1 MTMYFFPTPYKD
13 ELLYSILARYCI
25 QSGNANAIQN
35 FDDMFGTR
43 NIIASIE
50 LSGKL
55 SALIE
60 NMPLNTPYTSDCF
73 IFKHT
78 LFPFLASFVPKERA
92 KEVIENMKDGDVS
105 KAYNMLGLTASN
117 IIYNRYFRFCPE
129 CMKEDIKIYGETYWH
144 RIHQVTG
151 VFICPEHKEPLH
163 DSTVLMRGA
172 NRQAYISATIDNCL
186 VKEVDSFSEDTFKKL
201 LWIAEDI
208 QTILNKEFTFQ
219 SLKKHKYIYME
230 KLIEK
235 GFANLNT
242 MVHQRKLRK
251 AIYEFWGEEV
261 LQMLQSP
268 IDCNKDCH
276 WINSLV
282 RDNKITSQPIRHL
295 LVARALGLKAI
306 DLLDNQSYINIEKD
320 HKEQW
325 EDKLIELCKQDLSI
339 REIAIALDS
348 TPKTIRK
355 NIDKLGIE
363 PFWKYNG
370 GGMFIYQ
377 DYRDMDDFKIRQKN
391 ARERWLDLMKKNP
404 KLSRNN
410 LKKLDEGVYTWLIRH
425 DNEWLDNNA
434 PTIKNQYKP
443 IDWNQRDEELLPQ
456 VKEVVIRMQEGKP
469 ERIRWTTLGGK
480 LGINGWFSKR
490 KDKLPKVKAYLDS
503 IEETLQDF
511 HIRKIKWTIEELESE
526 GVSISK
532 WKLIEKSGVNAR
544 YIADIK
550 DRVSQ
555 VLREKGY
562 DEDLL
567 S

>member
-25 QSGNANAIQN
+25 QSGNSNAIQN

-55 SALIE
+55 SALIA
-60 NMPLNTPYTSDCF
+60 NMPLNTLYTSDYF

-78 LFPFLASFVPKERA
+78 LFPFLASFVPEERA
-92 KEVIENMKDGDVS
+92 KDVMKNMKNGDVAN
-105 KAYNMLGLTASN
+105 AYNMLGLTASS
-117 IIYNRYFRFCPE
+117 ISYNKYFRFCPE
-129 CMKEDIKIYGETYWH
+129 CMKEDIKNYGEAYWH
-144 RIHQVTG
+144 RLHQITG
-151 VFICPEHKEPLH
+151 VFICPKHKEVLY
-163 DSTVLMRGA
+163 DSRILMRGA
-172 NRQAYISATIDNCL
+172 NRQAYIPATVDNCL
-186 VKEVDSFSEDTFKKL
+186 VKEMKSFSEDTFNKL

-208 QTILNKEFTFQ
+208 KSILNKKFTFQ
-219 SLKKHKYIYME
+219 SLKKHNYIYME

-242 MVHQRKLRK
+242 MVHQKKLRK

-276 WINSLV
+276 WLNSLV

-295 LVARALGLKAI
+295 LVARALGLKTI
-306 DLLDNQSYINIEKD
+306 DLLDSQSYINIEKD

-410 LKKLDEGVYTWLIRH
+410 LKKLDEGLYTWLIRH
-425 DNEWLDNNA
+425 DKEWLDNNA
-434 PTIKNQYKP
+434 PKIKNHNPP

-456 VKEVVIRMQEGKP
+456 VKEVVSKMQDGKP
-469 ERIRWTTLGGK
+469 ERIRWTTIGGK

-490 KDKLPKVKAYLDS
+490 KDKLPKVKAYLDP

-511 HIRKIKWTIEELESE
+511 HIRKIKWAIEELESE

-562 DEDLL
+562 DEELL

>member
-1 MTMYFFPTPYKD
+1 MGMYFFPTPCED
-13 ELLYSILARYCI
+13 ELLYSVFARYCV
-25 QSGNANAIQN
+25 QSGNANFIQN

-43 NIIASIE
+43 NVIASIE
-50 LSGKL
+50 LPGKL
-55 SALIE
+55 DALIL
-60 NMPLNTPYTSDCF
+60 NMPLNTVYTADYF

-78 LFPFLASFVPKERA
+78 LFPFLASFVPEERA
-92 KEVIENMKDGDVS
+92 REVMKNMKNGDV
-105 KAYNMLGLTASN
+105 ANVYNMLGLTASS
-117 IIYNRYFRFCPE
+117 ISYNKYFRFCPE
-129 CMKEDIKIYGETYWH
+129 CMKEDIKNYGETYWH
-144 RIHQVTG
+144 RLHQITG
-151 VFICPEHKEPLH
+151 VFICPKHKEVLY

-172 NRQAYISATIDNCL
+172 NRQAYIPATVDNCL
-186 VKEVDSFSEDTFKKL
+186 VKEMKSFSEDTFNKL

-208 QTILNKEFTFQ
+208 KSILNKKFTFQ
-219 SLKKHKYIYME
+219 SLKKHNYIYME

-242 MVHQRKLRK
+242 MVHQKKVRK

-276 WINSLV
+276 WLNSLV
-282 RDNKITSQPIRHL
+282 RNNKITSQPIRHL

-306 DLLDNQSYINIEKD
+306 DFQDNQSYINIEKN

-325 EDKLIELCKQDLSI
+325 EDKLIELCNQDLSI

-355 NIDKLGIE
+355 NIDRLGIE

-370 GGMFIYQ
+370 GGMFIYK
-377 DYRDMDDFKIRQKN
+377 DCKDTEDFKIRQKN
-391 ARERWLDLMKKNP
+391 ARAKWLDLMKKNP

-410 LKKLDEGVYTWLIRH
+410 LRKLDEGVYTWLIRH
-425 DNEWLDNNA
+425 DNEWLDNNS
-434 PTIKNQYKP
+434 PKIKNQYKP

-456 VKEVVIRMQEGKP
+456 VKEVVLRMQEGKP
-469 ERIRWTTLGGK
+469 ERISWTTIGGK
-480 LGINGWFSKR
+480 LGINGWFPKR

-503 IEETLQDF
+503 IEETLHDF
-511 HIRKIKWTIEELESE
+511 HIRKIKWAIEELESE
-526 GVSISK
+526 GESISK

-544 YIADIK
+544 YISDIK
-550 DRVSQ
+550 DRVSK
-555 VLREKGY
+555 LLNEKGY

-567 S
+567 D

>member
-1 MTMYFFPTPYKD
+1 MTMYFFPTPYED
-13 ELLYSILARYCI
+13 ELLYSVFARYCVH
-25 QSGNANAIQN
+25 SGNPNAIQN

-43 NIIASIE
+43 NVIASIE

-55 SALIE
+55 DALIS
-60 NMPLNTPYTSDCF
+60 NMPINSLYTSDYF

-78 LFPFLASFVPKERA
+78 LFPFLASFVPEERA
-92 KEVIENMKDGDVS
+92 KEVIQIMKNGDVAN
-105 KAYNMLGLTASN
+105 AYNMLGLTASSISHN
-117 IIYNRYFRFCPE
+117 KYFRFCPE

-144 RIHQVTG
+144 RLHQVTG
-151 VFICPEHKEPLH
+151 AFICPKHKEILY

-172 NRQAYISATIDNCL
+172 NRQAYTPANIDNCL
-186 VKEVDSFSEDTFKKL
+186 VKEIDSFSEDTFKKL

-230 KLIEK
+230 NLIEK

-242 MVHQRKLRK
+242 MVHQKKLRK
-251 AIYEFWGEEV
+251 SIYEFWGEEV

-276 WINSLV
+276 WLNSLV

-295 LVARALGLKAI
+295 LVARALGI
-306 DLLDNQSYINIEKD
+306 NIVDLLNNESHYKIGIS
-320 HKEQW
+320 HKEKW
-325 EDKLIELCKQDLSI
+325 ENKLLELCKQDLSI
-339 REIAIALDS
+339 REIAKALDS

-391 ARERWLDLMKKNP
+391 VRERWLDLIEKNP

-410 LKKLDEGVYTWLIRH
+410 LKKLDEGLYTWLIRH
-425 DNEWLDNNA
+425 DKEWLDNNA
-434 PTIKNQYKP
+434 PAIKNHNPP

-456 VKEVVIRMQEGKP
+456 VKEVVSKMQDGKP
-469 ERIRWTTLGGK
+469 ERIRWTTIGGK

-490 KDKLPKVKAYLDS
+490 KDKLPKVKAYLDP

-511 HIRKIKWTIEELESE
+511 HIRKIKWAIEELESE
-526 GVSISK
+526 GESISK
-532 WKLIEKSGVNAR
+532 WKLIEKSGVNVR

-550 DRVSQ
+550 DRVRHLLS
-555 VLREKGY
+555 EKGY